1 MYDLQKLLW
10 DLRKDAELAQRF
22 RDDPDQVLA
31 GYALADDDRDALRR
45 RDFKT
50 LYDRGVNPYLLYF
63 FALQIGVDRGAYY
76 ASLRGQAG

>member
-10 DLRKDAELAQRF
+10 DLRRDAELAKLY
-22 RDDPDQVLA
+22 RDDPDSVLA
-31 GYALADDDRDALRR
+31 GYALADTDREALRR
-45 RDFKT
+45 QDFKT

-76 ASLRGQAG
+76 ANLRGQTG